1 MRSSLAVARD
11 AEEHGPTQ
19 EAVLVRRARDDPAAF
34 EALYRLYRDR
44 IYFYLRARLPG
55 EEDAADMTQQ
65 VFLQALDR
73 LAQYRERKGSFAAWL
88 FAIARHAASDFYRRH
103 KPTVEWE
110 RLPAAEYP
118 VDSHDVEANALEREA
133 LEHLRSLLTTLPDDK
148 REMLALRFAAG
159 LTIPEIAAI
168 IGKSAEA
175 TRKQL
180 SRTLHIL
187 EEHYHDPVQ

>member
-1 MRSSLAVARD
+1 
-11 AEEHGPTQ
+11 
-19 EAVLVRRARDDPAAF
+19 VRRARDDPAAF